1 MTLVEG
7 YAEHV
12 MDAVGHRLD
21 AGFVDLRRAL
31 DRDRERRGPLDSIV
45 SKLLGLE
52 MKLAQYRRGKAFAD
66 EVVRTHGIRTL
77 NRAWTGPDAL
87 PRPEELDVPSAWI
100 ERVGAARKPRFW
112 GGFWAGRQ
120 WRSRLAS

>member
-1 MTLVEG
+1 MG
-7 YAEHV
+7 W
-12 MDAVGHRLD
+12 
-21 AGFVDLRRAL
+21 
-31 DRDRERRGPLDSIV
+31 PLDSIV

-87 PRPEELDVPSAWI
+87 PRPEELDDPSAWV
-100 ERVGAARKPRFW
+100 ERVGAARKSRFW
-112 GGFWAGRQ
+112 AGFRGGRQ